1 MFPLI
6 LVLFLVVPI
15 VELYVI
21 VQVAGGIGVL
31 ETLGLLIV
39 VSIVGAW
46 LVKAEGY
53 GVIRRVQAKTASG
66 EIPGKELVDGALI
79 LFAGALML
87 TPGFVTDAV
96 GLLLLL
102 PPTRAIVRS
111 FVMKRFSVMAD
122 AKVASFGFGPG
133 TAGGQGPTVFGF
145 GSSQVFDVDGHETDT
160 QGPRRRP
167 GTGTPPHDPE
177 IVDITRDDDPS
188 DEPPQLGR

>member
-46 LVKAEGY
+46 LVKAQ
-53 GVIRRVQAKTASG
+53 GVGLIRRVQGKLASG
-66 EIPGKELVDGALI
+66 EMPGKELVDGALI

-87 TPGFVTDAV
+87 TPGFVTDTV

-102 PPTRAIVRS
+102 PPTRAIVRT
-111 FVMKRFSVMAD
+111 FLMKRFSVMAD
-122 AKVASFGFGPG
+122 AKVAGFGFGPG
-133 TAGGQGPTVFGF
+133 SGASGQGPTVFGF
-145 GSSQVFDVDGHETDT
+145 GSSQVFDVDGHETDSGT
-160 QGPRRRP
+160 RRRDD
-167 GTGTPPHDPE
+167 TPPNRE
-177 IVDITRDDDPS
+177 IVDLSRDDDPS
-188 DEPPQLGR
+188 DEPPSLGR

>member
-46 LVKAEGY
+46 LVKAQGY
-53 GVIRRVQAKTASG
+53 GIIRRVQTKLAAG
-66 EIPGKELVDGALI
+66 ELPGAELVDGALI

-87 TPGFVTDAV
+87 TPGFVTDGV

-102 PPTRAIVRS
+102 PPTRAIVRV
-111 FVMKRFSVMAD
+111 FLMKRFSVMAD
-122 AKVASFGFGPG
+122 ARVASFGFGPG
-133 TAGGQGPTVFGF
+133 AGGSQGPTVFGF

-160 QGPRRRP
+160 PGRPRRP
-167 GTGTPPHDPE
+167 GASPPDRE
-177 IVDITRDDDPS
+177 VVDLTRDDDPS